1 MIKAISFDFW
11 GTLAVHNPEY
21 SIARTAY
28 LADLFGLTSEEA
40 DARYKSVKRA
50 YDYQATNFGTAT
62 TPIVAVKRLIEGMRL
77 TRPTNAVEIMRDL
90 AALARRHLPIL
101 GKDINAALNV
111 AANHF
116 TLCITSNTNFI
127 GGDTLRRVLVG
138 IPITHY
144 GFSDEVGLS
153 KPDSDF
159 FRTTM
164 CGAQRVLPALR
175 AHEMV
180 HIGDH
185 EICDIKGAKKV
196 GMEAI
201 FVTDPDHT
209 ASTVRNLVKT
219 HSGANKA

>member
-1 MIKAISFDFW
+1 MTKAISFDFW

-28 LADLFGLTSEEA
+28 LADLFGLSHDDA
-40 DARYKSVKRA
+40 DARYKKIKRA
-50 YDYQATNFGTAT
+50 YDYQAVNFGTAT

-77 TRPTNAVEIMRDL
+77 TRPTNAVEIMLDL
-90 AALARRHLPIL
+90 SSLARRHLPIL
-101 GKDINAALNV
+101 GRDIHAALNV

-159 FRTTM
+159 FRTTLL
-164 CGAQRVLPALR
+164 GAQKVNPAIR
-175 AHEMV
+175 SYEMT

-201 FVTDPDHT
+201 LVTDPDHT
-209 ASTVRNLVKT
+209 AITVRQLVKT
-219 HSGANKA
+219 HGANKA